1 MDIISNFLKA
11 GNFNLSQTTINEGFA
26 MYAIIK
32 ASGQQFKVQEG
43 DIICFDKMNLEPKAA
58 VEFKEVLAL
67 DNGELTVGVPFVE
80 GAVVKGEVI
89 NEGRDKKVI
98 IYKKRRRKDSKLK
111 RGFRRD
117 FTRVR
122 IT

>member
-1 MDIISNFLKA
+1 
-11 GNFNLSQTTINEGFA
+11 

-32 ASGQQFKVQEG
+32 ASGQQFKVKEG
-43 DIICFDKMNLEPKAA
+43 DIICFDYMGLEPKTE
-58 VEFKEVLAL
+58 VEFKEVLAIN
-67 DNGELTVGVPFVE
+67 DGELKVGTPYVE

-98 IYKKRRRKDSKLK
+98 IFKKRRRKDSKVK

-117 FTRVR
+117 FTRVK
-122 IT
+122 ITKIA

>member
-1 MDIISNFLKA
+1 
-11 GNFNLSQTTINEGFA
+11 

-32 ASGQQFKVQEG
+32 ASGQQFKVKEG
-43 DIICFDKMNLEPKAA
+43 DIICFDKMGLEPKAE
-58 VEFKEVLAL
+58 VEFKEVLAIN
-67 DNGELTVGVPFVE
+67 DGELKVGTPYVE

-89 NEGRDKKVI
+89 NEGRDRKVI
-98 IYKKRRRKDSKLK
+98 IFKKRRRKDSKTK

-122 IT
+122 ITKIA

>member
-1 MDIISNFLKA
+1 
-11 GNFNLSQTTINEGFA
+11 

-32 ASGQQFKVQEG
+32 NGGKQYKVQEG
-43 DIICFDKMNLEPKAA
+43 DILLLDKMSLETGA
-58 VEFKEVLAL
+58 VVEISEVLAV
-67 DNGELTVGVPFVE
+67 NTGELKIGAPFVE
-80 GAVVKGEVI
+80 GAIVSALVI

-98 IYKKRRRKDSKLK
+98 TFKKRRRKDSKVK

-122 IT
+122 ITNIAA

>member
-1 MDIISNFLKA
+1 
-11 GNFNLSQTTINEGFA
+11 

-32 ASGQQFKVQEG
+32 NGGKQYKVQEG
-43 DIICFDKMNLEPKAA
+43 DILTFDKMSLEPKDII
-58 VEFKEVLAL
+58 EIKEVLAV
-67 DNGELTVGVPFVE
+67 NAGELKMGIPFVK
-80 GAVVKGEVI
+80 GAVVTAEVI

-98 IYKKRRRKDSKLK
+98 TFKKRRRKDSKVK

-122 IT
+122 ITKIAA

>member
-1 MDIISNFLKA
+1 
-11 GNFNLSQTTINEGFA
+11 

-43 DIICFDKMNLEPKAA
+43 DIICFDKMGLEPKAE
-58 VEFKEVLAL
+58 VEFNEVLAL
-67 DNGELTVGVPFVE
+67 NDGELKVGTPLVD

-98 IYKKRRRKDSKLK
+98 SFKKRRRKDSKVK

-122 IT
+122 ITKIA

>member
-1 MDIISNFLKA
+1 
-11 GNFNLSQTTINEGFA
+11 

-32 ASGQQFKVQEG
+32 NGGKQYKVQEG
-43 DIICFDKMNLEPKAA
+43 DILNFDKMSLEPKASI
-58 VEFKEVLAL
+58 EIKEVLAV
-67 DNGELTVGVPFVE
+67 NTGELKVGAPYVE
-80 GAVVKGEVI
+80 GAVVTAEVI

-98 IYKKRRRKDSKLK
+98 TFKKRRRKDSKVK

-122 IT
+122 ITKIAA